1 MFKSRNVKQIIGKES
16 KDKLKTN
23 KKWIPLQFSLWG
35 DHHLTQNQV
44 SNSHWE
50 KSHCK
55 KYVIR
60 WSLPS
65 SQYPKYSMLDC
76 LMHLAKTHNKQSNI
90 NRTLHSFYQTLHKM
104 KGNISPGRK
113 KSKNTE
119 IKQMECYGRMRTL
132 TPMLHQHS
140 PIL

>member
-1 MFKSRNVKQIIGKES
+1 MDTSTILPLGRPPPNAKSSVKQPLGKVSLQEICYKVNSTFKS
-16 KDKLKTN
+16 
-23 KKWIPLQFSLWG
+23 
-35 DHHLTQNQV
+35 
-44 SNSHWE
+44 
-50 KSHCK
+50 
-55 KYVIR
+55 
-60 WSLPS
+60 
-65 SQYPKYSMLDC
+65 YPKYSMLDC

-90 NRTLHSFYQTLHKM
+90 NRTLHSFYLTLHKM